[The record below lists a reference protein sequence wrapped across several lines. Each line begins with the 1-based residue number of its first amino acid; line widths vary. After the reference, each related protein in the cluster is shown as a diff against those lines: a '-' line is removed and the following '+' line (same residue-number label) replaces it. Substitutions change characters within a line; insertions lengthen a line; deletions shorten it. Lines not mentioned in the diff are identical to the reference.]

1 MKLSNISSHKI
12 VSKIIKWGSQI
23 LFILSLA
30 IMVYLSFVDD
40 IGLTIDLQRL
50 TTIGVVGVV
59 LNALVW
65 DTYYK
70 KNYET
75 VMQEDVSNSEK
86 GKYSIHKRYYFARKG
101 WKQVPL
107 QNAIRQYNRDYIK
120 AWIMDIED
128 LCGRTEKEI
137 VTEPYKKHSHKWLIY
152 RLKHRLYP
160 KSGIKT
166 SNDLMCLL
174 DVSMSNSM
182 RIDVRKSEHF
192 AMKYRL
198 LKLITS
204 ILSVALTAS
213 IVVTFLNDGWE
224 TAIITLLLNVI
235 ILFCSLFLGAIL
247 GTKGAKIKLSTV
259 ERVSGF
265 LEEWKNEE
273 PSAEPY
279 SDTENIVPPTIENNE
294 IVEEVK
300 PEEVKPE
307 EVKPEEPIR
316 ETTVELI

>member
-1 MKLSNISSHKI
+1 MKLSNISSHKV

-40 IGLTIDLQRL
+40 IGLTVNLQRL
-50 TTIGVVGVV
+50 TTIGIIGVV

-65 DTYYK
+65 DSYYK
-70 KNYET
+70 KNYEA

-107 QNAIRQYNRDYIK
+107 QTAIRQYNRNYIK

-128 LCGRTEKEI
+128 RCGRTEQEI
-137 VTEPYKKHSHKWLIY
+137 IKGPYKKNSHKWLIY
-152 RLKHRLYP
+152 RLKHRVYP
-160 KSGIKT
+160 TSGIKT
-166 SNDLMCLL
+166 PNDLLCLL
-174 DVSMSNSM
+174 DVSISNSM
-182 RIDVRKSEHF
+182 RIDVRQAEHF

-204 ILSVALTAS
+204 VLSVALAAS

-235 ILFCSLFLGAIL
+235 ILFSSLFLGACL
-247 GTKGAKIKLSTV
+247 GTRGAKIKLSTV
-259 ERVSGF
+259 E
-265 LEEWKNEE
+265 
-273 PSAEPY
+273 
-279 SDTENIVPPTIENNE
+279 II
-294 IVEEVK
+294 
-300 PEEVKPE
+300 
-307 EVKPEEPIR
+307 
-316 ETTVELI
+316 